1 MIASH
6 GKLAAL
12 LLDEE
17 VVQVSL
23 LGELIT
29 ETDAIVVDAETDD
42 DGTTMLTG
50 LQARSTIAVGN
61 TLQPHLR
68 QSCSILVIMIA
79 DGGCLAPYRA
89 PRLVE
94 RGGFLLD
101 DAETIHQV
109 ALVQTHRGMFVLGQ
123 LQTEMGG
130 LDDGTT
136 LIRHLVNGATYLI
149 D

>member
-1 MIASH
+1 
-6 GKLAAL
+6 
-12 LLDEE
+12 
-17 VVQVSL
+17 
-23 LGELIT
+23 
-29 ETDAIVVDAETDD
+29 
-42 DGTTMLTG
+42 
-50 LQARSTIAVGN
+50 
-61 TLQPHLR
+61 
-68 QSCSILVIMIA
+68 MIA

-123 LQTEMGG
+123 LQSEMGG

-136 LIRHLVNGATYLI
+136 LIRHLVNGATQLIHRKLQLYLSVGGLYACSVNA
-149 D
+149 